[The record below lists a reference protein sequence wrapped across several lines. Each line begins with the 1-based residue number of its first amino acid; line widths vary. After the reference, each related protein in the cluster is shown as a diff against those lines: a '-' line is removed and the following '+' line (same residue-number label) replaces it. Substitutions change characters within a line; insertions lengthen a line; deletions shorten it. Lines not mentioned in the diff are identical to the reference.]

1 MYSEPSQT
9 SKMKRFVKILADSK
23 PLISF
28 AKRVIVDA
36 WHGSEYTSGLSRD
49 FPTLYFG
56 FSLECKDSAL

>member
-1 MYSEPSQT
+1 
-9 SKMKRFVKILADSK
+9 MKRFVKILADSK

-28 AKRVIVDA
+28 AKRVILDV